1 MSKKLCATLAAL
13 VTTAMAP
20 LMMAPSASAD
30 DGACNADP
38 TVTVCGDDGNAAI
51 VATPPQ
57 VDPGPQ
63 NGPYGPAGSAAPVG
77 GSGL

>member
-1 MSKKLCATLAAL
+1 MSKKFLAAL
-13 VTTAMAP
+13 AALATTAVAPVMMAP
-20 LMMAPSASAD
+20 LASAD
-30 DGACNADP
+30 DGSCNPDP
-38 TVTVCGDDGNAAI
+38 TVTVCDDGGSAAI

-63 NGPYGPAGSAAPVG
+63 NGPYGPAGSTAPVG